1 MGSFSELYISDYPVF
16 SIKNSYY
23 QDVVNLI
30 FLKSDYHEFERPLNE
45 RNKITW
51 GDAYS
56 NEKEIELVKSFY
68 STAKICLE
76 RLELFGVSYKKA
88 KLDFEHALQK
98 IREDDLY
105 VFTSD
110 KKISFELYLSK
121 IKSII
126 ESKEKRYEN
135 NYNDFDDY
143 LHENELFIEYQSIE
157 LGLWSILSV
166 VDSDSKIE
174 YNLTNIIEGGWIS
187 EKPKQLINTEKIIVL
202 TEGKIDTEFLK
213 ICINYFFPHLDGYYH
228 FMDFENS
235 RYEANASR
243 LVHTIKSFVG
253 SGIKNLIIAL
263 FDNDSAAKKE
273 IKNLKKVKLPDNIK
287 VLQYPE
293 IEWAKNYPT
302 IGPTGI
308 ESMDINGLAGS
319 IEMYLGQDCL
329 IENGEFIPIQWTG
342 YMDSI
347 DKYQGVILK
356 KEEIQKLFRKK
367 AKEFDKFSFN
377 INKWKELISIIELI
391 NNAWK

>member
-367 AKEFDKFSFN
+367 AKEFDKSSFN
-377 INKWKELISIIELI
+377 INNWKELISIIELI

>member
-1 MGSFSELYISDYPVF
+1 
-16 SIKNSYY
+16 
-23 QDVVNLI
+23 
-30 FLKSDYHEFERPLNE
+30 
-45 RNKITW
+45 
-51 GDAYS
+51 
-56 NEKEIELVKSFY
+56 
-68 STAKICLE
+68 
-76 RLELFGVSYKKA
+76 
-88 KLDFEHALQK
+88 
-98 IREDDLY
+98 
-105 VFTSD
+105 
-110 KKISFELYLSK
+110 
-121 IKSII
+121 
-126 ESKEKRYEN
+126 
-135 NYNDFDDY
+135 
-143 LHENELFIEYQSIE
+143 
-157 LGLWSILSV
+157 V

-367 AKEFDKFSFN
+367 AKEFDKSSFN
-377 INKWKELISIIELI
+377 INNWKELISIIELI